1 MRLEIQIRLGVNAP
15 SRSHGKEPAQSDNRE
30 PGHADKPHE
39 HLIPAAARQQRA
51 VLLTRPRGQPCESF
65 CTPVKPLSKN
75 QNLVEIGL

>member
-39 HLIPAAARQQRA
+39 HLIPAAVRQQRA
-51 VLLTRPRGQPCESF
+51 VQKDSHGCPRGRVRS
-65 CTPVKPLSKN
+65 TPVKPLSKN